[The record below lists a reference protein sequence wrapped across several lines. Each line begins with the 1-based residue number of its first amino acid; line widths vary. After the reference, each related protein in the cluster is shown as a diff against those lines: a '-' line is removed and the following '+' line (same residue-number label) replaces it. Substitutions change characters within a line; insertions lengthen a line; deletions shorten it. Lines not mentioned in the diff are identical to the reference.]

1 MIAYVADFHLLAYDV
16 LWDEEA
22 LMDHFHYGLWND
34 VKDSLLTLAED
45 PRALTEAMRHH
56 WGATMT
62 YSSDVE
68 SIN

>member
-1 MIAYVADFHLLAYDV
+1 MIAYVVDFHLLAYDV

-45 PRALTEAMRHH
+45 SRALTEAMRHH
-56 WGATMT
+56 
-62 YSSDVE
+62 
-68 SIN
+68 